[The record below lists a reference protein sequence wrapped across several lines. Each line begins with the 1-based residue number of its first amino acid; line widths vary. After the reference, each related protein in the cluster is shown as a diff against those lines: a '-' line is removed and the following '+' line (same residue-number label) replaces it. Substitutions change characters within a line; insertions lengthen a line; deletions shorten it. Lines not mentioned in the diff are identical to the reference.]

1 MRIARYR
8 FGFASIVVSLVAGVA
23 RAAHAADGDFAATYA
38 FIATADRG
46 DVVDVAVDL
55 QLANGGTVDV
65 VDGTLGIGDPWFATP
80 GFGSVSAVLV
90 RAGGLASVH
99 LDVSLPRAEFDR
111 WASGGRPILW
121 LRYTHPRDGPVRAAI
136 VISQ

>member
-1 MRIARYR
+1 MRIVTRTLAII
-8 FGFASIVVSLVAGVA
+8 AVVVSVL
-23 RAAHAADGDFAATYA
+23 AAASRTAQAADGNFAATYT

-65 VDGTLGIGDPWFATP
+65 VDGTVAIGDPWFATP
-80 GFGSVSAVLV
+80 GFGSVDAVAV

-99 LDVSLPRAEFDR
+99 LDVSLPRSEFDR
-111 WASGGRPILW
+111 WAGGGRPILW
-121 LRYTHPRDGPVRAAI
+121 LRYTHPRDGPMRAAI
-136 VISQ
+136 VINQ